1 MFQRTAALNFS
12 TEAKGSPK
20 LWGGRF
26 TKDTNVNILKWI
38 ESIST
43 DQHFVPEDIWGSLAH
58 VSMLGHQGI
67 IPWEAA

>member
-1 MFQRTAALNFS
+1 MLLNKAITQRKSLNISLRTAAVNFS
-12 TEAKGSPK
+12 TEGKGSPK

-43 DQHFVPEDIWGSLAH
+43 D
-58 VSMLGHQGI
+58 
-67 IPWEAA
+67 